1 MIGIVIVTHGQ
12 LGAELH
18 KTAELIVGGQ
28 ARCRTVA
35 IELNQNPDHLRD
47 LIGRAIQSQESG
59 QGVLILTDMF
69 GGTPS
74 NVSLSFLEEGR
85 VEVLTGASLPMLL
98 RAFQQRE
105 KPDMTLH
112 DLALDTRDQ
121 ARKAINMAGDLLGR
135 RGS

>member
-1 MIGIVIVTHGQ
+1 VIGIVIVTHGQ